1 MSDTPQP
8 VKIEPARKSGMRS
21 ASVVWIIPI
30 LALVAALF
38 VAWQTYDDRGPLIE
52 IKFDNGAGI
61 ARRETE
67 LRFRDVAVGVVE
79 DVRFSPGLTGVVA
92 EIRLD
97 KAIAPYVDV
106 GATFWIVRPELSA
119 RGVSGLDT
127 VLTGVYIEGA
137 WDGDIG
143 PAASSFTGLT
153 EAPLFRLGQEGLQ
166 IALRTSAGGS
176 LTENSPITFRG
187 IEVGRIGKA
196 QISPEGNFAI
206 ADAIIYA
213 PHDRLISPSTRF
225 WDTSGFTF
233 SVGPSGAQI
242 DFSSFATL
250 VSGGLTFDTFVSS
263 ANRVTDGTM
272 FEVFSDEVS
281 ARNSLFARD
290 ETDPFEMRV
299 VFDENISGLAV
310 GAPVELSG
318 LQIGRV
324 QSVSG
329 VIDGDRFGDERVRL
343 NAQLSIQPSRLG
355 LPEDVT
361 PEEAQAYLTE
371 RIDDG
376 LRARLA
382 SASLL
387 AGGLKIE
394 LVQVE
399 NAPRI
404 VIETGDGS
412 IPIIPTTESDI
423 SDVTATIENVVGRIV
438 DLPIEDVLN
447 STIQFLD
454 SARTLLSSE
463 DVRETPQAV
472 RALLGDVR
480 SIVAS
485 DDVQGIAGT
494 LNAALLRFEGLLA
507 QLVEDRLAERLVN
520 AVDAAAAAADGVT
533 ASVEGVP
540 DLLAQFQ
547 AIATKAETL
556 PLQEFTEQLTA
567 LIASMDDIVG
577 TDAARELPADLSAA
591 LNEMNATLRELR
603 EGGAVDNINA
613 TLNSA
618 RQAADNVAISAQDLP
633 ALVSRM
639 EAVLSQANQ
648 TIAGYNKG
656 EALSR
661 DAQAAMRDL
670 SAAADAF
677 ASLVR
682 MLERNPS
689 ALIRG
694 R

>member
-1 MSDTPQP
+1 MSDTPSP
-8 VKIEPARKSGMRS
+8 VKIEPARKSWS
-21 ASVVWIIPI
+21 SNVSIVWIIPI

-38 VAWQTYDDRGPLIE
+38 VAWRTYDDRGPLIE
-52 IKFDNGAGI
+52 IVFENGAGI
-61 ARRETE
+61 AKRETE

-79 DVRFSPGLTGVVA
+79 NVSFSPGLTGVVA
-92 EIRLD
+92 QVRLD
-97 KAIAPYVDV
+97 KSIAPYVDV
-106 GATFWIVRPELSA
+106 GSTFWIVRPELSA

-137 WDGDIG
+137 WDGEIG
-143 PAASSFTGLT
+143 PEATRFTGLS

-176 LTENSPITFRG
+176 LTENSPIMFRG

-196 QISPEGNFAI
+196 RISPGGTFAI
-206 ADAIIYA
+206 AEGIIFA

-225 WDTSGFTF
+225 WETSGFSF
-233 SVGPSGAQI
+233 SVGAGGAAI
-242 DFSSFATL
+242 DFSSLATL
-250 VSGGLTFDTFVSS
+250 LSGGLTFDTFVSS
-263 ANRVTDGTM
+263 ASRVTDGTM
-272 FEVFSDEVS
+272 FEVFEDEAT
-281 ARNSLFARD
+281 ARNSLFAAD
-290 ETDPFEMRV
+290 ETDPLEMRV

-343 NAQLSIQPSRLG
+343 NAALTIQPSRLG
-355 LPEDVT
+355 LPEETT
-361 PEEAQAYLTE
+361 PQSAQAYLTE
-371 RIDDG
+371 RIEGG

-394 LVQVE
+394 LVQVDDA
-399 NAPRI
+399 AP
-404 VIETGDGS
+404 VVLEVLDGE

-423 SDVTATIENVVGRIV
+423 SDVTETVEGVVSRIV
-438 DLPIEDVLN
+438 DLPIEGLLN
-447 STIQFLD
+447 SAIQFLD
-454 SARTLLSSE
+454 SARALLNSD
-463 DVRETPQAV
+463 DVRETPEAV
-472 RALLGDVR
+472 RALLGDMR

-485 DDVQGIAGT
+485 DDVQGIPAT
-494 LNAALLRFEGLLA
+494 LNAALLRFESLLA
-507 QLVEDRLAERLVN
+507 QLEEDRLAERLLN
-520 AVDAAAAAADGVT
+520 AVDAAAAAANGVSV
-533 ASVEGVP
+533 SVEGVP

-547 AIATKAETL
+547 AVAAKAETL
-556 PLQEFTEQLTA
+556 PLTEFTEQLTA
-567 LIASMDDIVG
+567 LIASADGIVG
-577 TDAARELPADLSAA
+577 TEAARALPADLSAA
-591 LNEMNATLRELR
+591 LTEINATLKELR
-603 EGGAVDNINA
+603 EGGAVTNINA
-613 TLNSA
+613 TLDAA
-618 RQAADNVAISAQDLP
+618 RQAADNVAVSAQDLP
-633 ALVSRM
+633 ALVSRI
-639 EAVLSQANQ
+639 ESVLSQASQ

-661 DAQAAMRDL
+661 DAQTAMRDI
-670 SAAADAF
+670 SRAADAF

-689 ALIRG
+689 SLIRG